1 MNNTNSDIYEML
13 DTLSLPVAAQRFS
26 ELTHSPELG
35 NYTAFQFIRE
45 VLEPQYT
52 ETLNRRFETNL
63 RLSSLINKGAL
74 VENLKTGNGRVY
86 NDATVQ
92 QVLEFHF
99 AENRQNVGIYGVTGA
114 GKSYFLSVCCVEECR
129 RNYRCKFVDY
139 SDLLDELI
147 VLNRQKDLN
156 RYRKRVKYYARIQLL
171 FIDDFAISR
180 YSEEGIKILY
190 HLMKLREHLGT
201 STLFSCQYSPDEWG
215 KQLSDENEC
224 YRKLDGIRRRLT
236 TGFTVLIEKA

>member
-26 ELTHSPELG
+26 ELTQSPELG

-52 ETLNRRFETNL
+52 ETLNRRFETSL

-74 VENLKTGNGRVY
+74 VENLKTGNGRIY

-114 GKSYFLSVCCVEECR
+114 GKSYFLSVCCVEACR
-129 RNYRCKFVDY
+129 RNYHCKFVDY

-147 VLNRQKDLN
+147 DLNRQKDLN
-156 RYRKRVKYYARIQLL
+156 RYRKRIKYYARIQFL

-180 YSEEGIKILY
+180 YSEEEIKILY
-190 HLMKLREHLGT
+190 HLLKLRDDLGT

-215 KQLSDENEC
+215 NQLSDENEC
-224 YRKLDGIRRRLT
+224 YGKLDGIRRRLT